1 MPVTREFSNQ
11 LKEGEET
18 KKKTYSCIVY
28 LSKEYID
35 HQTTVNYLQSIKDLV
50 LKQKTPIRVLHR
62 RTLAVRD
69 KVIHSMVAEFID
81 NHWLRLKLVTQAGTY
96 IKEFIH
102 GDLGRTVPN
111 LGTLLNCEADI
122 LQLDVIDIDMKLP
135 TLQEVR
141 KSKKA
146 SIDSKK
152 DITEDEI
159 THKDKKS
166 KSSQNDD
173 PDSE

>member
-1 MPVTREFSNQ
+1 LYQ
-11 LKEGEET
+11 ILKKLING
-18 KKKTYSCIVY
+18 
-28 LSKEYID
+28 LGRA
-35 HQTTVNYLQSIKDLV
+35 V

-69 KVIHSMVAEFID
+69 KVIHSIVAEFID

-141 KSKKA
+141 NSKKA

-159 THKDKKS
+159 EHKDKKS